1 MSLDLN
7 AADPASLDPPEFGKL
22 TRVKIDVRLR
32 ALTLARVEDIT
43 PAMRRCH
50 FQSPDLADFVSLSP
64 DDHIKL
70 FLEGPDGERVMR
82 DYTPRRFDNASQS
95 LVIDFALHDE
105 AGPATT
111 WARAAQPGDT
121 LNIGGPRGSTI
132 IPDIYDWYL
141 LIGDE
146 TALPAMG
153 RRVEELRPQ
162 ARVTTIAAIGDARE
176 IQTFAS
182 AAPWTAEWIRRDTA
196 GPDDAANAIQA
207 LDRWT
212 PDHGE
217 GFIWV
222 AGEAQ
227 FAKRLRAHLI
237 DERHIAPNR
246 IKAAGY
252 WVRGG
257 PGAHEP
263 LG

>member
-7 AADPASLDPPEFGKL
+7 PAEPASLDPPELGRLK
-22 TRVKIDVRLR
+22 RVKIDVRLR

-43 PAMRRCH
+43 PAMRRFH

-95 LVIDFALHDE
+95 LVIDFALHED

-111 WARAAQPGDT
+111 WARSAKVGDI

-141 LIGDE
+141 LVGDE

-162 ARVTTIAAIGDARE
+162 AAVTTIITVGDARE
-176 IQTFAS
+176 IQTFAT
-182 AAPWTAEWIRRDTA
+182 AAQWTAEWIRRDRD
-196 GPDDAANAIQA
+196 GHDDVANAIQA
-207 LDRWT
+207 IDRLT
-212 PDHGE
+212 PDQGE
-217 GFIWV
+217 GFIWI

-237 DERHIAPNR
+237 DERQVPPNR
-246 IKAAGY
+246 IKASGY
-252 WVRGG
+252 WVRGAAG
-257 PGAHEP
+257 VHEP